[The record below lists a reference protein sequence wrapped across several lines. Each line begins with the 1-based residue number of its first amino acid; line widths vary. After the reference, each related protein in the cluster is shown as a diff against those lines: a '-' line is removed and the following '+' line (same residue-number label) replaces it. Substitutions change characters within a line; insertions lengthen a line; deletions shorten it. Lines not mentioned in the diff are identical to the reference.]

1 MAKNYKITAY
11 EQGWI
16 QYDYLVEAD
25 SKEEAIE
32 LMRELEF
39 QDSRMTGNVLPT
51 GGETIIALDEGEYD
65 IEEVDYSDEFPEEV

>member
-1 MAKNYKITAY
+1 
-11 EQGWI
+11 
-16 QYDYLVEAD
+16 
-25 SKEEAIE
+25 
-32 LMRELEF
+32 MRELEF

>member
-25 SKEEAIE
+25 SEEEAIE
-32 LMRELEF
+32 LMRKMDF
-39 QDSRMTGNVLPT
+39 QDSRMTGKILPI
-51 GGETIIALDEGEYD
+51 GGETIVTLDEGEYD